1 MQKHNDIYRKENPL
15 LPKRRRGRHASRE
28 EAAGAV
34 FPASSSSTSRRERP
48 PMPVGN
54 VDGRTDTHYRPRSN
68 RRRRKQQGLSWP
80 NKLLFGG
87 MAALLLGY
95 VAVLAY
101 STIKN
106 RNTPEA
112 QPAVAVAEPVTED
125 TPATRVEEGDAA
137 LVDTK
142 PSERVDALDREREA
156 FIREAV
162 TRWKDAL
169 SHVERSR
176 TARERGADLTSV
188 AERLEETLVNSPSL
202 LDVQAE
208 LADVYVELKRYD
220 DAYAMYVSI
229 LESNPQDYEVRLKL
243 AQVLAGMQQHRAAL
257 AMAQWLLEADAFA
270 EQPNYVAALALLQLG
285 QVNEA
290 ITHLRRLVSLNREN
304 LIYRNYLAVALMR
317 LGQHEQAETV
327 LRDVLAE
334 DPSNSVVYYNLAVS
348 YAQQE
353 NAQAAVDMLQS
364 AAQQFG
370 MPFVMAWFES
380 RELDPIRDTPAFQAL
395 RDEALDTPAP

>member
-1 MQKHNDIYRKENPL
+1 
-15 LPKRRRGRHASRE
+15 
-28 EAAGAV
+28 
-34 FPASSSSTSRRERP
+34 
-48 PMPVGN
+48 
-54 VDGRTDTHYRPRSN
+54 
-68 RRRRKQQGLSWP
+68 
-80 NKLLFGG
+80 
-87 MAALLLGY
+87 LLLGY